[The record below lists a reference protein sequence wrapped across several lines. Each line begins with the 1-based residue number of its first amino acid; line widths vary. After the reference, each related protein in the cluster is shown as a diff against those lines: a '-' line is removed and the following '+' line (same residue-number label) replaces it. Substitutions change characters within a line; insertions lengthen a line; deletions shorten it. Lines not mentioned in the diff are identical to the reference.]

1 MEPETEETAVPQDV
15 DESGV
20 VEEAEGIVERAPL
33 PVVSAH
39 NLGLRT
45 GRGWVFRDV
54 TVSVH
59 PGELICVAGP
69 AASGRSSLLLALAG
83 RFTTNHGTLT
93 LPKQHWK
100 HLALGYV
107 PGVHEPEPALT
118 VGEHFR
124 ERRVLLGRRGER
136 NTDRTL
142 ARDLSPFQRHVL
154 CLELALLG
162 RPRVI
167 VVDDVDTALTGE
179 EQAAFWG
186 MVREVADAGTAVV
199 AVSREPSPVADHVL
213 TLTKEK

>member
-1 MEPETEETAVPQDV
+1 MTDEPVVATEAD
-15 DESGV
+15 V
-20 VEEAEGIVERAPL
+20 VEEAEAIIERAPL
-33 PVVSAH
+33 PVVAAH

-54 TVSVH
+54 TLAVH
-59 PGELICVAGP
+59 PGEMICLAGP

-124 ERRVLLGRRGER
+124 ERRVLLGRKGER

-162 RPRVI
+162 RPRLI
-167 VVDDVDTALTGE
+167 VVDDVDAALTAD
-179 EQAAFWG
+179 EQASFWA
-186 MVREVADAGTAVV
+186 MLREVADSGIAVV
-199 AVSREPSPVADHVL
+199 AASREPSPVADTVL